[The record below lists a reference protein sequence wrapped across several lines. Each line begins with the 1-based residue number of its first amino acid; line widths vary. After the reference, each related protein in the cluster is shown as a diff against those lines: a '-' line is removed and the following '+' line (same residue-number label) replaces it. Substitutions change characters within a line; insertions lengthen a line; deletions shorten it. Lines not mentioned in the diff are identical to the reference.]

1 MSESSSEF
9 VAGAGALN
17 LQVTYD
23 LMHDLSVTFA
33 ARNLAD
39 ALVKEY
45 GNNLS
50 QPVAIYNNG
59 RQYYLTAEYKF

>member
-1 MSESSSEF
+1 
-9 VAGAGALN
+9 VAGAGYIN
-17 LQVTYD
+17 LQVSYD
-23 LMHDLSVTFA
+23 LLRNLSLTFA
-33 ARNLAD
+33 ARNLTD
-39 ALVKEY
+39 ELVKEY